1 MIPMLPM
8 QPINF
13 VTVQQMYNLSKTEDF
28 PLLSDFSDE
37 FWAPYVNDYE
47 HYDRVFNRLYKNY
60 YYFMQDANLQAYEVQ
75 PDFTES
81 VYDLLLM
88 NRKKYS
94 ELYRVH
100 TLDSETYNVAG
111 NYDIT
116 ETKEGENAKSIT
128 DTYGRQLTD
137 VYGQRLSTGQ
147 NVTGTQSNNSTEKVA
162 PYNSENFANENRSE
176 VSLGQRTDTSSNTVN
191 TATDTHTNS
200 GVDSHE
206 HEGTDSYELHRIG
219 NDGRYKPTELI
230 QSHIK
235 LWNGFSFY
243 RIIFADICK
252 ELLLIDK
259 GYL

>member
-28 PLLSDFSDE
+28 PLLSEFSDE
-37 FWAPYVNDYE
+37 FWVPYVENYE
-47 HYDRVFNRLYKNY
+47 RYDRLFNRLYKNY
-60 YYFMQDANLQAYEVQ
+60 YYFMQDANLQATEVQ

-94 ELYRVH
+94 ELYRIH
-100 TLDSETYNVAG
+100 TLDSESYNVAG

-116 ETKEGENAKSIT
+116 ETKEGENAKTDT

-137 VYGQRLSTGQ
+137 VI
-147 NVTGTQSNNSTEKVA
+147 GTQSNNSTEKVA
-162 PYNSENFANENRSE
+162 PYNSENFTNENRIE
-176 VSLGQRTDTSSNTVN
+176 ASLGQRTDT
-191 TATDTHTNS
+191 HTNS
-200 GVDSHE
+200 GTDSHQRY
-206 HEGTDSYELHRIG
+206 GTDSYELHRTG

-230 QSHIK
+230 QSHIG
-235 LWNGFSFY
+235 LWNGFNFY
-243 RIIFADICK
+243 KIIFADICK

-259 GYL
+259 GYI